1 MKMLML
7 ILWFKRL
14 RRKILNGFLS
24 NEGKFTS
31 CSLHEAVAK
40 VRGDGLLI
48 ISEEASLMMNV
59 SVDQGNKGVAYRY
72 AAYKVGE
79 LHFTGSPTWDQ
90 IVGKATLN
98 VGFNLRICNHS
109 DALAL
114 ILKLYPFL
122 ELGQKLIIAMNPIQ
136 VRIKERMDLMIYFI
150 KKDEA
155 GEYHL
160 GALSV
165 MTNKVFYPGENLVF
179 LLHPLNSLPS

>member
-1 MKMLML
+1 MKML

-14 RRKILNGFLS
+14 RRKIINVLQS
-24 NEGKFTS
+24 NEGRFTS
-31 CSLHEAVAK
+31 CSLPEAVAK
-40 VRGDGLLI
+40 VRDDGLLI
-48 ISEEASLMMNV
+48 ISEEASLMMGV
-59 SVDQGNKGVAYRY
+59 SDGDQGNKGVSYCY

-79 LHFTGSPTWDQ
+79 LQIPGNPTWDQ
-90 IVGKATLN
+90 IVRKATLN
-98 VGFNLRICNHS
+98 VGFNLRMCSHS

-122 ELGQKLIIAMNPIQ
+122 EMGQKLIIAMNPIQ

-165 MTNKVFYPGENLVF
+165 MTNKVFYPGKELVF
-179 LLHPLNSLPS
+179 SIHPLNSLPS